1 MKTHRTAPKL
11 RITWGDTD
19 SPMDGSG
26 SILNEQEVDFLLQ
39 GTEETGQDQDSVGAA
54 PVVTMRGDLSQISLT
69 DIFQTLALARMEGL
83 LRLRNPLENRDIYF
97 RNGKVRILVPNR
109 IMSRRLGQRLVQVG
123 AVEPESLRQA
133 LLHQRREPLPLGQLL
148 VRAGHVTNDFVEAM
162 VADQVH
168 EELFALFT
176 WNYGSFEFFKGHIED
191 RALRDLIDR
200 TPEFE
205 VDALL
210 LEVAR
215 RSDEWERLLHS
226 IGSIDEVPVK
236 TRVPQSLETDEMHRK
251 VLGAIDGEQ
260 TWRELGEGCLLA
272 LFQIA
277 QVARDLTEFG
287 FVSNLPEADLVAL
300 ARMRLQ
306 QGHPKRALLLLRVL
320 QQRPGER
327 GADVLGGMASL
338 LRDSGEPRMAADLLL
353 HSAQLHPDPRQALA
367 LARQARAMAPREPNV
382 LRFLRSTILSN
393 GSDDPRELVQ
403 VTTDL
408 VDDLLDAGD
417 LEEASTFLE
426 ECLAV
431 HADDVSLNIRKV
443 RLLHRQKHTERAIDI
458 LLRLANKSLAEGHQD
473 QAADLFEQALKID
486 PARREVQ
493 RQLRQIKNDNPGRF
507 TRLVAAGVTALLLA
521 ISGVAF
527 LKTSSR
533 QAYASVLAEEIAA
546 MITAG
551 DLDGARQI
559 VDRARNEM
567 GYTSEIVNLEEQ
579 VAVAEFAHHEA
590 RRNTE
595 TKVANE
601 RLAGAADLLQRGE
614 VGQAFAVYT
623 ELYGNPRLSEN
634 VREVVSTRMQALLAD
649 LQDITKE
656 FGNRLPEPPT
666 ETTDRKSLEETL
678 AKLKSRLR
686 PDFVRLVRNFN
697 ALASANG
704 LPGFIDPA
712 LANELTEAAAKAK
725 PLMRACEERVA
736 EYELAV
742 RRAESERRLD
752 PLFKAAVE
760 RARNHDFAGTLQAF
774 RQLEQEHTGSTDL
787 KRYFRSQ
794 IERNATIVRFLET
807 IAEATEKGDFATA
820 QGQFRALRLAFSDVP
835 FGRIAR
841 LPMSV
846 ETVPAGAKVVFD
858 GKEMGTTP
866 VRIEFLPDER
876 SQLTLSLPGFLAE
889 SHVVTGDERGELKLV
904 LSVQPERETTLESTL
919 DRACV
924 PLTEGRI
931 LATDRSGT
939 ITCLGGDGNVVWR
952 WKSGDISGLLTLPVV
967 HGDRIFTASV
977 DGPLRALDRVEGR
990 QVWSLDGV
998 PAEVTPVV
1006 AHGVLHVATVDRRL
1020 CRVRIDDGTLI
1031 DSTPL
1036 AAAALTDLCVIGGQL
1051 VVCMENGDIEARPLD
1066 GGAPTWRFHAA
1077 RSGLIW
1083 PHAAPEGLLVTT
1095 EDGTL
1100 ALLDATTGK
1109 ATWQTELS
1117 EQVTGSAYDPRH
1129 GLAVA
1134 THRTLYRFDTTTGR
1148 QMAVS
1153 APQDADFVGQ
1163 PRFLSGRLLG
1173 GRRDGLV
1180 LQFDPT
1186 QLSVAALLRG
1196 ARKSGPQLA
1205 PHGEHGITM
1214 LGEDRKILWF
1224 QQLP

>member
-1 MKTHRTAPKL
+1 MN
-11 RITWGDTD
+11 
-19 SPMDGSG
+19 GSG
-26 SILNEQEVDFLLQ
+26 GILNEQEVDFLLQ
-39 GTEETGQDQDSVGAA
+39 GTEETGQDQESVGAA

-123 AVEPESLRQA
+123 AVEPEALRQA
-133 LLHQRREPLPLGQLL
+133 LLQQRREPLPLGQLL

-215 RSDEWERLLHS
+215 RSDEWERLLQA

-236 TRVPQSLETDEMHRK
+236 SRVPQSLETDDMHRK
-251 VLGAIDGEQ
+251 VLSAIDGEQ

-272 LFQIA
+272 LFQVA

-287 FVSNLPEADLVAL
+287 FVNTLPEADLVAL

-353 HSAQLHPDPRQALA
+353 HSAQLHPDPRQSVA

-382 LRFLRSTILSN
+382 LRFLRSTILAH
-393 GSDDPRELVQ
+393 GCDDPRELVQ
-403 VTTDL
+403 VTIDL
-408 VDDLLDAGD
+408 VDDLLDSGELD
-417 LEEASTFLE
+417 EASTFLE

-443 RLLHRQKHTERAIDI
+443 RLLHKQKHTERAIDI

-507 TRLVAAGVTALLLA
+507 TRLVATGVTALLLA
-521 ISGVAF
+521 VSGVAY

-533 QAYASVLAEEIAA
+533 QAYASVLAEEIAE

-551 DLDGARQI
+551 DIEGARQI

-567 GYTSEIVNLEEQ
+567 GYTNEIFGLEEQ
-579 VAVAEFAHHEA
+579 VAVAEFAHLEA
-590 RRNTE
+590 KRATE
-595 TKVANE
+595 SKVANE

-623 ELYGNPRLSEN
+623 ELYGNPRLSES
-634 VREVVSTRMQALLAD
+634 VRDVVSTRMQALLAD
-649 LQDITKE
+649 LQEITKE

-666 ETTDRKSLEETL
+666 EITDRKILEDTL
-678 AKLKSRLR
+678 TKLKSRLR

-704 LPGFIDPA
+704 LPGFIEQN

-760 RARNHDFAGTLQAF
+760 RARNHDFAGTLQAY

-787 KRYFRSQ
+787 KRYFRAQ
-794 IERNATIVRFLET
+794 IERNATIVRFLDT
-807 IAEATEKGDFATA
+807 IAEAAEKGDFATA
-820 QGQFRALRLAFSDVP
+820 QGQFRALRLAFQDVP

-841 LPMSV
+841 LPMRI
-846 ETVPAGAKVVFD
+846 ETTPPGAKVVFD
-858 GKEMGTTP
+858 GKDVGATP
-866 VRIEFLPDER
+866 VQIAFLPDER
-876 SQLTLSLPGFLAE
+876 SQLTISMPGFLSE
-889 SHVVTGDERGELKLV
+889 SHVVTGDESGELKVV
-904 LSVQPERETTLESTL
+904 LSVQPERETVLEATI

-924 PLTEGRI
+924 QLPGGGL

-939 ITCLGGDGNVVWR
+939 ITSIQPDGSVAWR

-967 HGDRIFTASV
+967 HGDLILTASI
-977 DGPLRALDRVEGR
+977 DGPLRALDRTAGR
-990 QVWSLDGV
+990 QTWSLDGV
-998 PAEVTPVV
+998 PAEVTPAV
-1006 AHGVLHVATVDRRL
+1006 AHGILYVATVDRRL
-1020 CRVRIDDGTLI
+1020 CRVRIADGTLLG
-1031 DSTPL
+1031 SQPL
-1036 AAAALTDLCVIGGQL
+1036 PAAALTDLCVIGNLL
-1051 VVCMENGDIEARPLD
+1051 VVCMENGTIEALPLE
-1066 GGAPTWRFHAA
+1066 GGPAAWRFHAA

-1083 PHAAPEGLLVTT
+1083 PHVAPQGLVVTT

-1100 ALLDATTGK
+1100 ALLDPLTGK
-1109 ATWQTELS
+1109 PTWQSEFA
-1117 EQVTGSAYDPRH
+1117 EQVTGSAFDPHH

-1134 THRTLYRFDTTTGR
+1134 THRTIYRFDASTGK
-1148 QMAVS
+1148 QLAVS
-1153 APQDADFVGQ
+1153 AQQDVDFVGQ
-1163 PRFLSGRLLG
+1163 PQFLGGRLLA

-1180 LQFDPT
+1180 VQMEPEQFA
-1186 QLSVAALLRG
+1186 VAAILRG
-1196 ARKSGPQLA
+1196 TRKSGPQIA
-1205 PHGEHGITM
+1205 PQGAAGITV
-1214 LGEDRKILWF
+1214 LGEDRRILWF
-1224 QQLP
+1224 LRLP